1 MSQLLSA
8 GGLVISERSS
18 QFDEN
23 IYKDVVIFTNDFEKE
38 YNKLM
43 GLTLE
48 DRRCL
53 ADKNL
58 EKYKKEFSPRLIF
71 ERAKVNEII

>member
-8 GGLVISERSS
+8 GGLIISERSS
-18 QFDEN
+18 QLDEN
-23 IYKDVVIFTNDFEKE
+23 MYKDLVIFTNDFEKE

-43 GLTLE
+43 NMSLE
-48 DRRCL
+48 DRREL
-53 ADKNL
+53 ANKNL
-58 EKYKKEFSPRLIF
+58 EKYKMDFSPRLIF